1 MEKIK
6 VFYKRPDSPGYMTN
20 VSNTL
25 QNLQKN
31 VGGYIETITIMGLG
45 KDRDQTVVV
54 ICNEEGKLRGLPY
67 NCKVLGEPIMGD
79 FMICGVDGEEFAD
92 IPISIR
98 EVKEMLAE

>member
-1 MEKIK
+1 MRKIK
-6 VFYKRPDSPGYMTN
+6 MFCKRPDSPGYMTYI
-20 VSNTL
+20 SDTL

-67 NCKVLGEPIMGD
+67 NCKVLGEPIMGN
-79 FMICGVDGEEFAD
+79 FMICGVDGSEFAD